1 MKDSISRPKAGLAV
15 LSAALAVLLTA
26 CGSNGSPT
34 PDQNSNG
41 KPSASPTATVNSAY
55 IAPGDEL
62 AVFDEDQET
71 AEVKPAPTP
80 STAQEQERSEN
91 PEKPVGTTSSNA
103 ELPKGTQLPDSAD
116 VLENASR
123 LDGYNSFVAMAF
135 ALPWES
141 AVDELRDS
149 MEAAGWEC
157 YECIPFVPGPNAP
170 KETENFRYF
179 LNMQKDGHRVMTVI
193 AVSPTGKVTASMTFQ
208 G

>member
-1 MKDSISRPKAGLAV
+1 MKEGNNRSKTGLAV

-26 CGSNGSPT
+26 CGSDGTPT
-34 PDQNSNG
+34 PDQNSSS
-41 KPSASPTATVNSAY
+41 KPSASPTTSVNSTD

-62 AVFDEDQET
+62 AVFDENQEPV
-71 AEVKPAPTP
+71 EVKPAPTP
-80 STAQEQERSEN
+80 STAQEKERAQN
-91 PEKPVGTTSSNA
+91 PEKPMGAASSNA

-135 ALPWES
+135 DLPWES
-141 AVDELRDS
+141 AVEELRNA

-179 LNMQKDGHRVMTVI
+179 LNMQKDGHRVMTII
-193 AVSPTGKVTASMTFQ
+193 AVSPAGKVSASMTFQ